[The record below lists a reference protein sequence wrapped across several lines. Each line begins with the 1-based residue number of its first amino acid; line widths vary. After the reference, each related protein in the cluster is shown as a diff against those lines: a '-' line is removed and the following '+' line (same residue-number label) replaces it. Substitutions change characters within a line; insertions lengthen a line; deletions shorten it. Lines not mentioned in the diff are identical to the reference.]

1 MPVRRGFAAKARQ
14 SCQHFTYRAVGRL
27 DAATRIVAR
36 STKLLPT
43 AFLLIPGVC
52 EAVKS
57 LCKQLGQGAVNS
69 AWPAQL
75 EYVTSR
81 IKLGY
86 ALRTA
91 SSAIGSIDYLSSMFV
106 KLDAHNYFPKFND
119 GKLTIEKGSAPSN
132 DQLKGSASPRAL
144 APRAPTR

>member
-1 MPVRRGFAAKARQ
+1 M
-14 SCQHFTYRAVGRL
+14 
-27 DAATRIVAR
+27 
-36 STKLLPT
+36 LPT
-43 AFLLIPGVC
+43 AFLLLRGVR
-52 EAVKS
+52 EAVKR
-57 LCKQLGQGAVNS
+57 LCKQFGQGAVNA

-106 KLDAHNYFPKFND
+106 HA
-119 GKLTIEKGSAPSN
+119 
-132 DQLKGSASPRAL
+132 
-144 APRAPTR
+144 